1 MQVYIKAI
9 VVARNFRVQLYVLL
23 EALDDV
29 HHQPGHAPPDVLVY
43 CTFLFNDFLKPA
55 PDLGQVHLDRGVGVG
70 GWDRIWPQRR
80 GQVPEDRGDG
90 RTGGR
95 HR

>member
-29 HHQPGHAPPDVLVY
+29 HHQPGHTPLDVV
-43 CTFLFNDFLKPA
+43 A
-55 PDLGQVHLDRGVGVG
+55 
-70 GWDRIWPQRR
+70 
-80 GQVPEDRGDG
+80 
-90 RTGGR
+90 
-95 HR
+95 